1 MKVSDMMDDAS
12 TIEELLAGQDVSNH
26 HKVSM
31 FSEMLCFQKTLKK
44 NDKLTILQESQ
55 QPNFGA
61 VKAENGG
68 REREQVLEHGRRGN
82 NSSVSSGLHERDMET

>member
-26 HKVSM
+26 HKLSM
-31 FSEMLCFQKTLKK
+31 FSENIK
-44 NDKLTILQESQ
+44 NYKLTILQESQ
-55 QPNFGA
+55 QLIFGA